1 MTESIGEVLRQAR
14 EARGIS
20 LAEAEEATKVR
31 QKFLQALEQDDFQR
45 LPGEV
50 YRRGFLKSY
59 AIYLGL
65 DPEPLLARYR
75 AQRAPAEEQKAA
87 PGVSAP
93 SAPRTGGTV
102 KTGPP
107 AAPAA
112 TAPIQPLARP
122 LGPTTPFN
130 TAIFWV
136 PLLVIALLVAGF
148 FAYQRYGQPYGQ
160 RLRALLTRA
169 TPTPTATFHVPSS
182 TLTPAPTPTWNA
194 PTRGAVHGLEPE
206 TPTATPAISP
216 TPTPPGIVVDVR
228 VLDRVWLRVT
238 VDDAVV
244 FEGVLEPVTVRSWSG
259 RNRVAIKSGIPG
271 STYVTVNGEYKGAMG
286 PPGQEPLELVWT
298 RP

>member
-1 MTESIGEVLRQAR
+1 MTETVGQILRQAR

-31 QKFLQALEQDDFQR
+31 QKFLEALEQDDFQR

-75 AQRAPAEEQKAA
+75 AQRGAPAEEQKAA
-87 PGVSAP
+87 PEVSP
-93 SAPRTGGTV
+93 PPT
-102 KTGPP
+102 P
-107 AAPAA
+107 AAA
-112 TAPIQPLARP
+112 APIQPLARP

-130 TAIFWV
+130 TAIVWV

-148 FAYQRYGQPYGQ
+148 FAYQRYGQTYGQ
-160 RLRALLTRA
+160 RLLAMFTRA
-169 TPTPTATFHVPSS
+169 TPTPTATFQVPSS
-182 TLTPAPTPTWNA
+182 TSTPAPTPTQS
-194 PTRGAVHGLEPE
+194 LEPP
-206 TPTATPAISP
+206 TPTAMPALTSTPA
-216 TPTPPGIVVDVR
+216 PPGIVVDVR

-238 VDDAVV
+238 VDDAVA

-259 RNRVAIKSGIPG
+259 RNRVAIKSGVPG
-271 STYVTVNGEYKGAMG
+271 STYVTVNGEYKGAMS

>member
-1 MTESIGEVLRQAR
+1 LTESIGEVLRQAR

-31 QKFLQALEQDDFQR
+31 QKFLEALEQDDFQR

-93 SAPRTGGTV
+93 RPGGTV
-102 KTGPP
+102 ESGPP

-160 RLRALLTRA
+160 RLLATFTRA
-169 TPTPTATFHVPSS
+169 TPTPTFV
-182 TLTPAPTPTWNA
+182 PTPTIT
-194 PTRGAVHGLEPE
+194 PTPPLP
-206 TPTATPAISP
+206 TPIPTPQPTATPALSP
-216 TPTPPGIVVDVR
+216 TPTAPTPPGIVVDVR

-286 PPGQEPLELVWT
+286 PPSQEPLELVWT
-298 RP
+298 KP

>member
-1 MTESIGEVLRQAR
+1 MTETVGQTLRQAR

-31 QKFLQALEQDDFQR
+31 QKFLEALEQDDFQR

-75 AQRAPAEEQKAA
+75 AQRGAPAEEQKAA
-87 PGVSAP
+87 PEVSPP
-93 SAPRTGGTV
+93 SAP
-102 KTGPP
+102 P
-107 AAPAA
+107 APAA
-112 TAPIQPLARP
+112 AAPIQPLARP

-130 TAIFWV
+130 AAIVWV

-148 FAYQRYGQPYGQ
+148 LAYQRYGQPYGQ
-160 RLRALLTRA
+160 RLVTLFTRA
-169 TPTPTATFHVPSS
+169 TPTPTATFQVPSS
-182 TLTPAPTPTWNA
+182 TSTPAPTPTWN
-194 PTRGAVHGLEPE
+194 VEPE
-206 TPTATPAISP
+206 TPTATPALTP
-216 TPTPPGIVVDVR
+216 TPAPPGIVVDVR

-238 VDDAVV
+238 VDDAVA
-244 FEGVLEPVTVRSWSG
+244 FEGILEPVTVRSWSG
-259 RNRVAIKSGIPG
+259 RNRVAIKSGVPG

-286 PPGQEPLELVWT
+286 PPGQEPLELVWIK
-298 RP
+298 P

>member
-1 MTESIGEVLRQAR
+1 LTESVGEALRQAR

-31 QKFLQALEQDDFQR
+31 QKFLEALEQDDFQR

-93 SAPRTGGTV
+93 RTGGTV
-102 KTGPP
+102 ESGPP
-107 AAPAA
+107 AAPATA
-112 TAPIQPLARP
+112 APIQPLARP

-160 RLRALLTRA
+160 RLLAMFTRA
-169 TPTPTATFHVPSS
+169 TPTPTFV
-182 TLTPAPTPTWNA
+182 PTPTST
-194 PTRGAVHGLEPE
+194 PTPPLP
-206 TPTATPAISP
+206 TPIPTPQPTATPALSP
-216 TPTPPGIVVDVR
+216 TPTAPTPPGIVVDVR

-298 RP
+298 KP